1 MEMAPHKDREKVLK
15 KLNQGLPEKTQLV
28 VTAGLEPGIPG
39 SQGKRPNYW
48 ATLSPHSHSVD
59 GLKGT
64 VSVFI
69 VDVGVV
75 KPIDS

>member
-15 KLNQGLPEKTQLV
+15 KLNQGLPEKIQLV
-28 VTAGLEPGIPG
+28 VRAGLEPGIPG
-39 SQGKRPNYW
+39 SEGKHPNHW
-48 ATLSPHSHSVD
+48 ATLPPHSHSVD

-64 VSVFI
+64 VPVFWA
-69 VDVGVV
+69 DVGVV